1 MNTDYVNRVS
11 GQVIR
16 CAFNVS
22 NALGAGFLEKVYENA
37 LAHEI
42 RKAGLN
48 VTQQHEARVLYDGV
62 IVGRY
67 TIDLVVEKLVLIEL
81 KAVRTLEDIHY
92 AQCLNYLKTSGQWLC
107 LLLNFGK
114 PRLQI
119 KRIVNGSLEENR
131 KHG

>member
-1 MNTDYVNRVS
+1 MKMRLRT
-11 GQVIR
+11 
-16 CAFNVS
+16 
-22 NALGAGFLEKVYENA
+22 KNA

-92 AQCLNYLKTSGQWLC
+92 AQCLNYPKASGQW
-107 LLLNFGK
+107 
-114 PRLQI
+114 
-119 KRIVNGSLEENR
+119 
-131 KHG
+131 